1 MYFYHMIFSKKKSA
15 KIILR
20 STFICCFVMS
30 LLTSVACTVFNKS
43 DSERVLFG
51 NVENENPTFES
62 QFHFVPPNET
72 LGKYGSFFIKG
83 ENGYIGGGMNDQGLC
98 FDVAA
103 YPEHPA
109 SNGKPHGDLMKY
121 LLEDCATVPEALSF
135 FNQYYWPGHCC
146 NHIMIM
152 DKTGSSAVV
161 ELIYGVLY
169 VYYKNG
175 DSQVITNYSIADP
188 EIRFGDYPCPRFQK
202 ATDQLDTATVT
213 LDNFQKICENVHN
226 AYYNALFST
235 IYDPVNLNIYF
246 FNPNIPGSERTK
258 FSLVEEMNKGSHFY
272 TVKNC
277 QIISDLPKNRPNG
290 FSVSKNR
297 PNPFDSK
304 TTFILSVLSPSNVN
318 ISILNLQGQKVS
330 VIADQKVSH
339 GDYEFSWESSSFPS
353 GFYFCRINID
363 GIIETRK
370 WLKR

>member
-1 MYFYHMIFSKKKSA
+1 MVVSKSIAVFSIRLLVSL
-15 KIILR
+15 ILLLSY
-20 STFICCFVMS
+20 STQ
-30 LLTSVACTVFNKS
+30 ACTIFNKS
-43 DSERVLFG
+43 AGGHVLFG

-62 QFHFVPPNET
+62 RFYFVPPDEA
-72 LGKYGSFFIKG
+72 LGKHGSFFIEG

-121 LLEDCATVPEALSF
+121 LLEDCATVQDALSF

-152 DKTGSSAVV
+152 DKSGSSAVI

-175 DSQVITNYSIADP
+175 DSQVITNYSITDP
-188 EIRFGDYPCPRFQK
+188 DIRFGDYPCPRFEE
-202 ATDQLDTATVT
+202 ATAQLDTAAVTV
-213 LDNFQKICENVHN
+213 DNFQKICESVHN

-235 IYDPVNLNIYF
+235 VYDPVNLDIYF

-258 FSLVEEMNKGSHFY
+258 FNLVEEMNRGSHFY
-272 TVKNC
+272 RVKNC
-277 QIISDLPKNRPNG
+277 QIISDIPKNKHKG
-290 FSVSKNR
+290 FSVSENR
-297 PNPFDSK
+297 PNPFNDK
-304 TTFILSVLSPSNVN
+304 TALTVSVSSPSGVEVCIFN
-318 ISILNLQGQKVS
+318 QHGKKVS
-330 VIADQKVSH
+330 IIADQKVNPGEH
-339 GDYEFSWESSSFPS
+339 EFFWEAAAFPS
-353 GFYFCRINID
+353 GLYFCRIKID

-370 WLKR
+370 WVKH